1 MSSLNSIRLLRTR
14 QVWHPRFAVG
24 RVLVFS
30 SRRRR
35 QLPHYEN
42 LISSEALI
50 YRPLCLLAF
59 QAPWPLRQLID
70 ITTGTTCPVE
80 CPEANFTCEN
90 PDRYRS
96 NATVHLAQQLTTKPD
111 DASKAVRCP
120 EALVPPRNASETLTT
135 LERISS
141 TRCTEEKAGRLT
153 KCGFRRSRPGVP
165 I

>member
-14 QVWHPRFAVG
+14 QRRG
-24 RVLVFS
+24 RCVS
-30 SRRRR
+30 SSTSPPARRVRS
-35 QLPHYEN
+35 N
-42 LISSEALI
+42 A
-50 YRPLCLLAF
+50 
-59 QAPWPLRQLID
+59 
-70 ITTGTTCPVE
+70 
-80 CPEANFTCEN
+80 PEANFTCEN

-153 KCGFRRSRPGVP
+153 KCGFRRSRP
-165 I
+165 